1 MVDLCLPPGEHA
13 KASIAAL
20 KAGKHVLSEKPIALN
35 SAEARRMVAAA
46 RAAERQLLV
55 AHVLPFFS
63 EYAFAWDVVRS
74 GKYGRLLG
82 GHFKRII
89 SDPAWLPHFYDPRR
103 VGGPMIDLHV
113 HDAHFIRLLAGMP
126 TSVFT
131 SGRMRGDVAEYFTS
145 HFQFADP
152 TVTVTAN
159 GGVIRQQGRSFTH
172 AYELHLERATVLY
185 DFSVIDGQPV
195 IGMPVTVLTASG
207 KVVRPSSARSI
218 RSRSFSKELA
228 EAARAITSGEPSP
241 LLDGELACDALRI
254 CQAETASLAGAKP
267 VKIA

>member
-1 MVDLCLPPGEHA
+1 
-13 KASIAAL
+13 
-20 KAGKHVLSEKPIALN
+20 
-35 SAEARRMVAAA
+35 
-46 RAAERQLLV
+46 
-55 AHVLPFFS
+55 
-63 EYAFAWDVVRS
+63 
-74 GKYGRLLG
+74 LLG

-89 SDPAWLPHFYDPRR
+89 SDPAWLPDFFDPLR
-103 VGGPMIDLHV
+103 VGGPMVDLHI

-152 TVTVTAN
+152 TVTVTAT

-172 AYELHLERATVLY
+172 AYELHLERATLLY
-185 DFSVIDGQPV
+185 DFSVIGDQPV
-195 IGMPVTVLTASG
+195 TGMPVTVLTATG
-207 KVVRPSSARSI
+207 KILRPKI
-218 RSRSFSKELA
+218 RMIDSVASFSKELA

-241 LLDGELACDALRI
+241 LLRGELAGDALRI
-254 CQAETASLAGAKP
+254 CQAETASLAGGKP